1 MFCSLARTIRALR
14 FHPQVKMKFTALKLF
29 CKEYIQVQ
37 KHAFTDCS
45 LNKNSSSYGLIWREI
60 MLLTLSR
67 IIICYSKWTA
77 SLNLA
82 LGKLLVLQDRSILR
96 RQPFKQF
103 SHQNGGSCS
112 LFGQLLF
119 PIGDV
124 EENLFFNHKSVI
136 NFL

>member
-1 MFCSLARTIRALR
+1 
-14 FHPQVKMKFTALKLF
+14 MKFTALKLF
-29 CKEYIQVQ
+29 CKEHIQVQ

-112 LFGQLLF
+112 LLGQLLF
-119 PIGDV
+119 QIGDV
-124 EENLFFNHKSVI
+124 EENVFFNHKSVI
-136 NFL
+136 NFLWSCYSNKGTKFICSNLTR

>member
-1 MFCSLARTIRALR
+1 
-14 FHPQVKMKFTALKLF
+14 MKFTAFKLF

-37 KHAFTDCS
+37 KHAFTDFS

-96 RQPFKQF
+96 RQSFKQF
-103 SHQNGGSCS
+103 SHQN
-112 LFGQLLF
+112 GQLLF

-124 EENLFFNHKSVI
+124 EENVFFNHKSVI
-136 NFL
+136 NFLCSCYSNKGTRFICSNLTR

>member
-1 MFCSLARTIRALR
+1 
-14 FHPQVKMKFTALKLF
+14 MKFTALKLF

-77 SLNLA
+77 SLNL
-82 LGKLLVLQDRSILR
+82 R

-112 LFGQLLF
+112 LLGQLLF

-124 EENLFFNHKSVI
+124 EENVFFNHKSVI